1 VIEVANKLAKQGMS
15 KTRACSFTG
24 LPRRS
29 FYYTPKKRRYS
40 PEKSICDEIMQI
52 CRQRALYGYRRITA
66 MLKRKGHKINRKKVH
81 RIMKEMGLLQ
91 SKPVHRP
98 HWQVHKGS
106 QISELPDTYW
116 QMDMTKIWCGLD
128 GWNYLFTV
136 KDCCCRAWFGKCF
149 SPLCSAD
156 EALLALQD
164 ALRRRSPHTMSMVG
178 LKLGTDAGS
187 QFTSRKFREA
197 LSLLGIIQ
205 EVSGRH
211 VPEDNG
217 VIESLHNTLKR
228 EYIWPYE
235 FESFEE
241 AEKAINQAFYDY
253 NYERIHSGIN
263 YKTPNEYLMEVT
275 GKGLSLEALKVVQK

>member
-1 VIEVANKLAKQGMS
+1 MANKLAEQGMS
-15 KTRACSFTG
+15 KSRACSFTG

-29 FYYTPKKRRYS
+29 FYYSPRKRIYS

-52 CRQRALYGYRRITA
+52 CRQRPLYGYRRIAA
-66 MLKRKGHKINRKKVH
+66 MLKRKGLLVNRKKVH
-81 RIMKEMGLLQ
+81 RIMKELSLLQ
-91 SKPVHRP
+91 RGPVHRP

-106 QISELPDTYW
+106 QISEVPDTYW
-116 QMDMTKIWCGLD
+116 QMDMTKIWCGAD
-128 GWNYLFTV
+128 GWGYLFTV
-136 KDCCCRAWFGKCF
+136 KDCCCRGWFGRWF
-149 SPLCSAD
+149 STLCGAD

-164 ALRRRSPHTMSMVG
+164 ALRRRSPQTMTMVG

-187 QFTSRKFREA
+187 QFTSRKFTAA

-228 EYIWPYE
+228 EYVWPYE
-235 FESFEE
+235 FENFGQ
-241 AEKAINQAFYDY
+241 ADKAINQAFYDY

-275 GKGLSLEALKVVQK
+275 GKGLSLEALKAVQK